1 MHIYRQTEEHVR
13 RAVQADRERLG
24 DSRVSTAAYSVSE
37 WTLAKEGDVHWYD
50 RGPRGEDA
58 PEFWRGQKR
67 RASGRYST
75 RGGDPDKN
83 AWYAEKARAKS
94 KGKDGSKGS
103 KGKAKGSTDK
113 GKDGSQDKDGS
124 KGKTT

>member
-1 MHIYRQTEEHVR
+1 MR
-13 RAVQADRERLG
+13 RAVQADSERLG
-24 DSRVSTAAYSVSE
+24 DSRVSTAAYSVAES
-37 WTLAKEGDVHWYD
+37 TLAQEGNIHWYD

-75 RGGDPDKN
+75 RGGDPAKN

-94 KGKDGSKGS
+94 KGKAKGS
-103 KGKAKGSTDK
+103 KGK
-113 GKDGSQDKDGS
+113 GKDGSKDKDGG